1 MNSTATDHTT
11 ELARYLAMLGAS
23 EPAGGLLELRYRN
36 PSQPGTMRQR
46 FHHVGN
52 TTRMAREITLLAA
65 HSDVYVGV
73 APRRTHSGG
82 RHAVSRSWVLWA
94 DIDQAGDDS
103 LLAALPVPPGVV
115 IASGTPGHHHLY
127 WPLREP
133 LAPDEL
139 EQANATLARAL
150 GADRGAV
157 LGAATILRPPHT
169 LNHKHHPATHVTLER
184 FDLRPHTAS
193 EILAGLQAAPAP
205 PARPEAHVHTN
216 GSDPLLTIAPARYI
230 EVLTGQ
236 TVGRDHK
243 ISCPF
248 HDDSTPSLHVYDDPA
263 KGWCC
268 YGGCRRGG
276 TIYDLAGAVW
286 QLDTRGADFIEIR
299 RRLTRLFRTSDEG
312 QAVPAER

>member
-1 MNSTATDHTT
+1 MPSTATDHAT

-94 DIDQAGDDS
+94 DIDQAPDDS
-103 LLAALPVPPGVV
+103 RTAALPVDPGVV
-115 IASGTPGHHHLY
+115 IASGTPGHQHLY

-150 GADRGAV
+150 GADQGPV

-169 LNHKHHPATHVTLER
+169 LN
-184 FDLRPHTAS
+184 
-193 EILAGLQAAPAP
+193 APAP
-205 PARPEAHVHTN
+205 PARPEARVHTN

-299 RRLTRLFRTSDEG
+299 RRLSRLFRTSDEG